1 LRRRED
7 CEDTGNVGGC
17 PPLTVAE
24 FRWCHRYTFLPLLI
38 GARFNLIDTLYAG
51 GGGPETPLRVL
62 FFGSSLG
69 NFRRG
74 EEVAFVRALSL
85 RAGKGDTLLVAIDHF
100 TDGARIERACID
112 QAGIECHFILIGLK
126 CPESAGR

>member
-1 LRRRED
+1 MWRRGDYED
-7 CEDTGNVGGC
+7 AGNVGGC

-24 FRWCHRYTFLPLLI
+24 FRWCHRYAFLRLLI
-38 GARFNLIDTLYAG
+38 GARFTLIDTLYAR

-69 NFRRG
+69 NFPRG

-85 RAGKGDTLLVAIDHF
+85 RAGKGDTLLVAID
-100 TDGARIERACID
+100 RACID
-112 QAGIECHFILIGLK
+112 QAGIECRIILNGLK
-126 CPESAGR
+126 CSESAGR